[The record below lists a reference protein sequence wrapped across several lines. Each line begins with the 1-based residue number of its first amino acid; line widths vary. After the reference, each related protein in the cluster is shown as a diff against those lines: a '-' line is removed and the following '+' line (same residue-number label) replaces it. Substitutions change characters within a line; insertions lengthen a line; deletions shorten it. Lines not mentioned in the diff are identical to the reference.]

1 MLIYEKWVTPEE
13 ENGAPKSVT
22 KGDKVDAPEI
32 VVEPERK
39 LFGAEDNI
47 PTDEDPEVTYKDG
60 EGQSI
65 EDVTEYKFFYEK
77 GKKLYAS
84 TSTTQVPDEENDIE
98 ISAWVGDECIAGEA
112 PEEEDDEEEKDDLGG
127 EAKAG
132 GGAKKGGAI
141 EQEVF
146 TVSFTKPRSVTVTPK
161 SGTTFNAGEVVELE
175 LVADEGRQITDTPI
189 VYVNGDQIEVVA
201 DGDVYRASFVIV
213 ADTTL
218 TFDVHTTAAT
228 E

>member
-1 MLIYEKWVTPEE
+1 MLIYEKWVEPKD
-13 ENGAPKSVT
+13 ENET
-22 KGDKVDAPEI
+22 DL
-32 VVEPERK
+32 ERE
-39 LFGAEDNI
+39 LFGAENNI
-47 PTDEDPEVTYKDG
+47 PSDEDTEVTYKDADG
-60 EGQSI
+60 EAI
-65 EDVTEYKFFYEK
+65 EDVSDYKYFYEK
-77 GKKLYAS
+77 GKKIFAS
-84 TSTTQVPDEENDIE
+84 VNTNQVPDEENDIE
-98 ISAWVGDECIAGEA
+98 VSAWVGDECIAGEA

-127 EAKAG
+127 GTKGA

-213 ADTTL
+213 ADATL
-218 TFDVHTTAAT
+218 TFDTHTTAAT

>member
-1 MLIYEKWVTPEE
+1 MLIYEKWVSPNDKKAALAEE
-13 ENGAPKSVT
+13 EPQ
-22 KGDKVDAPEI
+22 
-32 VVEPERK
+32 RK
-39 LFGAEDNI
+39 LFGAENNI
-47 PTDEDPEVTYKDG
+47 PSDNDTEVTYKDADG
-60 EGQSI
+60 EAI
-65 EDVTEYKFFYEK
+65 EDVSDYKYFYEK
-77 GKKLYAS
+77 GKKIFAS
-84 TSTTQVPDEENDIE
+84 VNTNQVPDEENDIE
-98 ISAWVGDECIAGEA
+98 VSAWVGEECIAGEA
-112 PEEEDDEEEKDDLGG
+112 PEEEEDKEEDKEEEKEDLDGKV
-127 EAKAG
+127 EDG
-132 GGAKKGGAI
+132 GGAKKGGAD

-146 TVSFTKPRSVTVTPK
+146 TVSFTKPRSVTVIPK

-189 VYVNGDQIEVVA
+189 VYVNGEQIEVVA

>member
-1 MLIYEKWVTPEE
+1 MLIYEKLVVEE
-13 ENGAPKSVT
+13 EPQ
-22 KGDKVDAPEI
+22 
-32 VVEPERK
+32 RK
-39 LFGAEDNI
+39 LFGAENNI
-47 PTDEDPEVTYKDG
+47 PSDEDTEVTYKDADG
-60 EGQSI
+60 EAI
-65 EDVTEYKFFYEK
+65 EDVSDYKYFYEK
-77 GKKLYAS
+77 GKKIFAS
-84 TSTTQVPDEENDIE
+84 VNTNQVPDEENDIE
-98 ISAWVGDECIAGEA
+98 VSAWVGDECIAGEA

-127 EAKAG
+127 GTKGA

-213 ADTTL
+213 ADATL
-218 TFDVHTTAAT
+218 TFDTHTTAAT